1 VLSQRD
7 VLWYTTCHH
16 DRFSEAGCRFPDKL
30 KRFSAINLSSEE
42 ILSGNFIVFAEDISN
57 VKLKALFL
65 EVEHEGISGL
75 KT

>member
-1 VLSQRD
+1 LKKS
-7 VLWYTTCHH
+7 T
-16 DRFSEAGCRFPDKL
+16 RFGELFEKTVGN
-30 KRFSAINLSSEE
+30 AINLSSEE

-75 KT
+75 KA

>member
-1 VLSQRD
+1 
-7 VLWYTTCHH
+7 
-16 DRFSEAGCRFPDKL
+16 
-30 KRFSAINLSSEE
+30 
-42 ILSGNFIVFAEDISN
+42 LSGNFIVFAEDMSN

>member
-1 VLSQRD
+1 MGCQLYSKWGKNSQG
-7 VLWYTTCHH
+7 VKPN
-16 DRFSEAGCRFPDKL
+16 GCFMVH
-30 KRFSAINLSSEE
+30 EE
-42 ILSGNFIVFAEDISN
+42 ILSGNFLVFAEDISN